1 MKKLIFFALMNF
13 CLFGY
18 SQNPTLRLK
27 NKIDSNLNLPQNLN
41 KNDICLI
48 YEINGGWSAYDF
60 VNYYFINENG
70 ILEVY
75 QEERPKSYLKDEKL
89 KRTIKKIE
97 PTKDLSN
104 KIIKL
109 VNSKQLTELLKYK
122 QEDFKIKIIEKRN
135 SPPSPCMISDNY
147 GFKLTFI
154 QSGKQNSYDYYAPKY
169 YYEKCNDETINKPVL
184 KKFIDVINLF

>member
-1 MKKLIFFALMNF
+1 MNF
-13 CLFGY
+13 CLFGS

-122 QEDFKIKIIEKRN
+122 QENFKIKILEKRN

-154 QSGKQNSYDYYAPKY
+154 QNSKQNSYDYYAPKY
-169 YYEKCNDETINKPVL
+169 YYEKCNDKTINKPVL
-184 KKFIDVINLF
+184 KKFIDVLNLF

>member
-1 MKKLIFFALMNF
+1 MNF

-89 KRTIKKIE
+89 KRTIKKI
-97 PTKDLSN
+97 N
-104 KIIKL
+104 
-109 VNSKQLTELLKYK
+109 
-122 QEDFKIKIIEKRN
+122 
-135 SPPSPCMISDNY
+135 
-147 GFKLTFI
+147 GF
-154 QSGKQNSYDYYAPKY
+154 S
-169 YYEKCNDETINKPVL
+169 
-184 KKFIDVINLF
+184 

>member
-122 QEDFKIKIIEKRN
+122 QENFKITIKRN
-135 SPPSPCMISDNY
+135 FCRIVPR
-147 GFKLTFI
+147 K
-154 QSGKQNSYDYYAPKY
+154 
-169 YYEKCNDETINKPVL
+169 
-184 KKFIDVINLF
+184 